1 MIGKIRDTITGLWP
15 VLKPYIPKRGL
26 VIGVVL
32 AFLIGLVW
40 GYGLDPVQFYNGDPS
55 RLGQGWQ
62 DEWVRLIADRYKLAT
77 SNSVITDEFRA
88 SITSLLRSVD
98 NPSEIISRLG
108 LSELNEFAAAAQQ
121 GSPSAP
127 QPNILATI
135 RPWILGT
142 LVVALGLV
150 IGSLLF
156 GFYINPMVIEPIRK
170 RMRGTRGMDMAA
182 AGKIED
188 IKKAREMAEA
198 LKKETTVSDLGP
210 PVATHVSI
218 YTPGRA
224 YDDSFSIEDKS
235 KDDEFLGECGAVIS
249 ETIGSGSPEK
259 VTAIE
264 LWLFD
269 KDDFV
274 RTLTTVFV
282 SEYAYNDP
290 AMRSKL
296 ETKGELVVAKP
307 GAIARLETNSLR
319 MQAQIVDM
327 AYGSDGLP
335 PNSYFEK
342 MTIKIQAWR
351 KTPGSA
357 PAAASAPAMPSYAP
371 PPQVTFAPPPT
382 PAYAPPPTMPAAP
395 QSAPPTYGGGIPPLR
410 PPAPRQDDDPF
421 GGTGDFTP
429 VN

>member
-26 VIGVVL
+26 VIGVVV

-62 DEWVRLIADRYKLAT
+62 DEWVRLIADRYNLAT
-77 SNSVITDEFRA
+77 SNSVVTDEFRA

-121 GSPSAP
+121 GSPNAP

-142 LVVALGLV
+142 ILIAVGLV

-156 GFYINPMVIEPIRK
+156 GFYISPMVVEPIRK
-170 RMRGTRGMDMAA
+170 RIRGTQGTDMAA

-188 IKKAREMAEA
+188 IKKARQMAQD
-198 LKKETTVSDLGP
+198 LKKTEPVSELGP

-224 YDDSFSIEDKS
+224 YDDSFSIEDKN
-235 KDDEFLGECGAVIS
+235 KNDEFLGECGAVIS

-259 VTAIE
+259 VSAIE

-282 SEYAYNDP
+282 SEQAYNDP
-290 AMRSKL
+290 AVRSKL
-296 ETKGELVVAKP
+296 ETKGDLVIAKP

-319 MQAQIVDM
+319 LQAQIADM
-327 AYGSDGLP
+327 AYGGGDLP

-351 KTPGSA
+351 RAPGSA
-357 PAAASAPAMPSYAP
+357 PAPVAEPVAASFAP
-371 PPQVTFAPPPT
+371 PPQATFAPPPAPT
-382 PAYAPPPTMPAAP
+382 YTPPPSMPPAP
-395 QSAPPTYGGGIPPLR
+395 QSAPPTYGGGITPLR
-410 PPAPRQDDDPF
+410 PAPRQDDDPF